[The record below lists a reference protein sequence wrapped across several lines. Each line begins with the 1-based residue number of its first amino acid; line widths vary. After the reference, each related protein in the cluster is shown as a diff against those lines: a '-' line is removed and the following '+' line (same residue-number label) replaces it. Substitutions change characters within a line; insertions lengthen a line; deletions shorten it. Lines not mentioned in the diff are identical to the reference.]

1 MRKQNKTSQ
10 VQDRSVLTKRIAT
23 MGMLVGIA
31 FVLSYV
37 EALFPFS
44 IGLPG
49 AKIGLANLA
58 VLAALYL
65 LGEKEAF
72 GIALV
77 RLILVAFTFGNLAAF
92 LYSLGGM
99 VCSYTGMVILKKCKL
114 FSIIGVSCVGG
125 VLHNIGQ
132 LLVAFFILKTAVIWT
147 YLPLLIVS
155 GVVAGVGIGLIGGAL
170 IQRLNMIMRLK

>member
-132 LLVAFFILKTAVIWT
+132 LLVAFFILKTK
-147 YLPLLIVS
+147 
-155 GVVAGVGIGLIGGAL
+155 G
-170 IQRLNMIMRLK
+170 R